1 MMDEDYAFE
10 TSRQKRID
18 QGEVKIT
25 EETTKAER
33 PQRTPE
39 QQATHDKEM
48 KERAELL
55 MDIPT
60 AELHAQAAFCLANMV
75 RAVAD
80 GHLKPEDIPP
90 TSEELLVVTYG
101 IVSLKMLE
109 HKLKGSL
116 GGLQ

>member
-18 QGEVKIT
+18 QGEVKM
-25 EETTKAER
+25 EEVKTK

-48 KERAELL
+48 KERVDVLFQMPIVEV
-55 MDIPT
+55 
-60 AELHAQAAFCLANMV
+60 HAQAAFCLADMV
-75 RAVAD
+75 RAVIE
-80 GHLKPEDIPP
+80 GRLKPEDIPP
-90 TSEELLVVTYG
+90 TPEELLVITYG
-101 IVSLKMLE
+101 AVARKLLDR
-109 HKLKGSL
+109 KLKGML